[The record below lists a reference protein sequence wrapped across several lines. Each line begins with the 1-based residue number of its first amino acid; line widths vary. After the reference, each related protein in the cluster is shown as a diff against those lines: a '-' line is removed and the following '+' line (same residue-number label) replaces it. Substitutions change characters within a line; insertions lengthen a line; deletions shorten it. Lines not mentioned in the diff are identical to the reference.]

1 VKDAISAIMDRRSI
15 RRYKPLPIPEED
27 LRKILEAGRRAPS
40 AGNRQPWHFVVV
52 TSPDVKEAVSEA
64 CSGQRWMADAG
75 AIICGIGDPQAPW
88 HPVDVAIAMQNMV
101 IAATALGY
109 GTCWIG
115 AFNEGKVK
123 EVLGIPE
130 DKKVIAL
137 TPVGVPDE
145 SPGPRPRKP
154 WEEVFSRDRFGH
166 PM

>member
-1 VKDAISAIMDRRSI
+1 MKDAISAIMDRRSI
-15 RRYKPLPIPEED
+15 RRYKRLPIPEED